1 MHTRVRGVRAIAATL
16 LAVVALATAAVA
28 PAAAIT
34 DGTLDGSGHPYVGL
48 MVALGSDGNPLWRCS
63 GTLLSNRVYITA
75 GHCVS
80 TPASHIEIF
89 FDSGP
94 IPLAAGY
101 PAAGAN
107 HCAGITGYPCTG
119 DVGGTPQENPN
130 WNPNAFFLDDVGI
143 VTLDSDY
150 NSSTYGSL
158 PAVGS
163 LDSLHTGA
171 STWFTAVGYGL
182 QKAFPAAT
190 SWKTVAA
197 RTRYVAYPYLIQ
209 INTNFVGDFALLL
222 SDNAHSGGACFG
234 DSGGP
239 NFLGSSTTIA
249 ALTDFVLNTNCAGVG
264 GVYRLDREVDRAWIE
279 SFL

>member
-1 MHTRVRGVRAIAATL
+1 MHTRVRGVRAVAATL

-80 TPASHIEIF
+80 SPASHIEIF
-89 FDSGP
+89 FASGP

-101 PAAGAN
+101 PAAGA
-107 HCAGITGYPCTG
+107 
-119 DVGGTPQENPN
+119 
-130 WNPNAFFLDDVGI
+130 
-143 VTLDSDY
+143 
-150 NSSTYGSL
+150 
-158 PAVGS
+158 
-163 LDSLHTGA
+163 
-171 STWFTAVGYGL
+171 
-182 QKAFPAAT
+182 
-190 SWKTVAA
+190 
-197 RTRYVAYPYLIQ
+197 RYVAYPYLVQ

-249 ALTDFVLNTNCAGVG
+249 AVTDFVLNTNCAGVG
-264 GVYRLDREVDRAWIE
+264 GVYRLDREVDRDWIE
-279 SFL
+279 GFP